1 MSLNVTRTALDVIGV
16 GRIYYNQQ
24 EKDEG
29 SWSKTI
35 GPFLI
40 QENKRKNLSVTPAQA
55 AENSGGILAIDRFS
69 LDGKGYAGISG
80 TRIFCSSPRHS
91 RRQHILCLKN
101 AGFAVGVLLSLAS
114 QTVLLILV

>member
-35 GPFLI
+35 GPFLM
-40 QENKRKNLSVTPAQA
+40 QEK
-55 AENSGGILAIDRFS
+55 
-69 LDGKGYAGISG
+69 
-80 TRIFCSSPRHS
+80 
-91 RRQHILCLKN
+91 
-101 AGFAVGVLLSLAS
+101 
-114 QTVLLILV
+114 

>member
-1 MSLNVTRTALDVIGV
+1 MSLKQHLMSLASVRYTIISKKRM
-16 GRIYYNQQ
+16 
-24 EKDEG
+24 KDRG
-29 SWSKTI
+29 LNTI
-35 GPFLI
+35 GPFLM
-40 QENKRKNLSVTPAQA
+40 QKNKRKNLSVTPAQA

-69 LDGKGYAGISG
+69 LGGKGYAGISG